1 MWEREVNRG
10 GKELEFWRKTA
21 NNKKTPTK
29 PLKTQ
34 HKPNTHIEEPKPRT
48 YIREPQSHARQDAC
62 LSAGKVTKA
71 KAAARGV
78 FPAFGITVLSGDIRS
93 GPNVGP

>member
-10 GKELEFWRKTA
+10 GKGLEFWRKTA

-34 HKPNTHIEEPKPRT
+34 HKPNTHVEEPKPRT
-48 YIREPQSHARQDAC
+48 YKREPQSHTRQDARPI
-62 LSAGKVTKA
+62 AGKVTKV
-71 KAAARGV
+71 KAAVRGV
-78 FPAFGITVLSGDIRS
+78 FPAFSVMATSDDIHL
-93 GPNVGP
+93 GLKVGP